1 MTEAVLMNSTA
12 RASKDD
18 MRQEEQSHIP
28 TLEGNIIVAL
38 PGYVSDTSFEENSLS
53 SEHNEDH
60 DRHEHDDDDHQDYC
74 DEELATPEDLGVV
87 FELIE
92 RREWD
97 EMVTFVQAVPE
108 AAAIFMA
115 PRSSI
120 EVNHTSGG
128 EYGDNTNIN
137 RDKKKSSPILW
148 TCSMAS
154 TMSTSPTST
163 PNRRGASTAQPPHHS
178 GGNLA
183 LHEACKY
190 QPPVEAVQALLDA
203 YKDAV
208 KVPGLYGYLP
218 LHFACSSNAS
228 EQVVRLLIEAHPA
241 AVRTRDELDEALP
254 IHLAAKWGANDE
266 VLLDIL
272 TTHPEGS
279 FIKDASG
286 KTAMDHAKKLPSE
299 VALKNNVITVLQIAP
314 ILAKA
319 AHCAKLRLQQE
330 YETKIRGYEQAQ
342 KEFVRQLEDRF
353 DEERTAFL
361 QKEIRFNSDLATE
374 KESNISLH
382 EELMAMKQKALS
394 YKDERD
400 DVHELLAKERV
411 EHNRKIDQH
420 DREYKLAMEETME
433 RMKQLEKHIE
443 TMKNI
448 EQQAAAGNRRHDE
461 LEKKLTSTKTEL
473 QHKDETIR
481 HLHSLLATKDER
493 IEELEERCSAME
505 IYHDETASYSAKDVS
520 SAKQYGAEEGTD
532 SLRMEFDHMRQL
544 SATQQDELILARR
557 KIKQLED
564 RWDSVKD
571 LVSSLSYIVDQHE
584 YGSCRD
590 KNLGNNKSEDGKF
603 DADKG
608 YHPQRNQQLSLSRM
622 QDMYNPPSPASR
634 SLSSQPSTTS
644 PTTKSR
650 TSPMN
655 QATLFEGM
663 EHVSKQHKNRAA
675 TISHQGYRGIQS
687 SSSPTKANRSHD
699 PGTPD
704 TVLSNYTSIS
714 VASTENSSG
723 TREPTLTAADIDEG
737 SLHDKLA
744 LIEEPS
750 LEGSAT
756 IETATNTSTK
766 SHPEDEHV
774 DDLRHGQDNGHSERE
789 VQDRFVEKLISN
801 HPQSPIIASSPV
813 GSPIRSNGS
822 SATLNSFHSTFSPT
836 PSDEKSPNRIPVALQ
851 TARENLNVEVQLE
864 SDDGAQDDDVTTNDL
879 STDSEMDDQ
888 MSSLQRELVEL

>member
-1 MTEAVLMNSTA
+1 MNEAVLMMSTCSA
-12 RASKDD
+12 NKDD
-18 MRQEEQSHIP
+18 MKEEDQSHIP

-60 DRHEHDDDDHQDYC
+60 DRHELDDDDHQDYC

-420 DREYKLAMEETME
+420 DRECKLAMEETME

-443 TMKNI
+443 TMKYI
-448 EQQAAAGNRRHDE
+448 EQQAAAGTRRHDD
-461 LEKKLTSTKTEL
+461 LQKKLTSTKTEL

-481 HLHSLLATKDER
+481 HLHSLLSTKDER

-505 IYHDETASYSAKDVS
+505 MYHDETASYSAKDVS
-520 SAKQYGAEEGTD
+520 SANQLDAEEGTD
-532 SLRMEFDHMRQL
+532 SSRMGFVNIRQV
-544 SATQQDELILARR
+544 SVAQQNELILARR

-564 RWDSVKD
+564 RWESVKG
-571 LVSSLSYIVDQHE
+571 LVASLSHIVDQDSSH
-584 YGSCRD
+584 D
-590 KNLGNNKSEDGKF
+590 KDASNSKSEDGRF
-603 DADKG
+603 YADKG
-608 YHPQRNQQLSLSRM
+608 YHQQRNQKLSLPKM
-622 QDMYNPPSPASR
+622 QDMYHPPSPASR
-634 SLSSQPSTTS
+634 SLSSQPSATS
-644 PTTKSR
+644 PATKTR
-650 TSPMN
+650 TSTMHK
-655 QATLFEGM
+655 TTVFEGM
-663 EHVSKQHKNRAA
+663 EHVTKQHRNRVA
-675 TISHQGYRGIQS
+675 TISQPQGYRGVQHS
-687 SSSPTKANRSHD
+687 CSPTKANRFHD

-704 TVLSNYTSIS
+704 TVVSNYTSIS
-714 VASTENSSG
+714 LASTENSSR
-723 TREPTLTAADIDEG
+723 TREATQTAADIDEG
-737 SLHDKLA
+737 NLHDKLT
-744 LIEEPS
+744 LIDEPS

-774 DDLRHGQDNGHSERE
+774 EDLRHGQDNGLSERE
-789 VQDRFVEKLISN
+789 VQDFFVEKLISN
-801 HPQSPIIASSPV
+801 HPQSPIFANSPA
-813 GSPIRSNGS
+813 GSPARSNGS
-822 SATLNSFHSTFSPT
+822 FHSTISPT
-836 PSDEKSPNRIPVALQ
+836 PSDEKSPNRISVALQ

-864 SDDGAQDDDVTTNDL
+864 SDNCAQDDVVTA
-879 STDSEMDDQ
+879 DDQ
-888 MSSLQRELVEL
+888 SEDYGLFDQNSSLQRHLVEL